1 MKENMLDVLIYLV
14 EHYIE
19 GEVDPSETPDQG
31 TLKARLSDAGFN
43 NNNIEGAFEWL
54 DTLGTLPADASPSN
68 STRIYNQQERNILSS
83 ECRGFMLF
91 LEQGGIIDTS
101 MRELIISSAI
111 ALDCGELDLDR
122 FKWILLMVL
131 FNQPGR
137 EAAYAWM
144 EDLVFDEMPGII
156 H

>member
-43 NNNIEGAFEWL
+43 KNNIEGAFEWL

-68 STRIYNQQERNILSS
+68 STRIYNQQEHNILSS
-83 ECRGFMLF
+83 ECRGFILF
-91 LEQGGIIDTS
+91 LEQGRIIDTS

-111 ALDCGELDLDR
+111 ALNCGELDLDR

-131 FNQPGR
+131 FNQP
-137 EAAYAWM
+137 EQEHAYTWL
-144 EDLVFDEMPGII
+144 EDLVFDHNESTL